1 MKFALHKMGHRRL
14 LRVTAT
20 MGGIL
25 INVLLALLTNAY
37 GLPVYLDTTGTMLVA
52 MVGGLFPAITT
63 AVLTNVVISLFNG
76 EAIYFG
82 FINAL
87 VAIYT
92 AWFIREKKFD
102 PLLINK
108 IKNPYILFFYKY
120 FCLYSM

>member
-37 GLPVYLDTTGTMLVA
+37 GLPVYLDTTGTILVA

-63 AVLTNVVISLFNG
+63 AVLTNVVIALFNG

-102 PLLINK
+102 RIKKVLI
-108 IKNPYILFFYKY
+108 YIFSL
-120 FCLYSM
+120 